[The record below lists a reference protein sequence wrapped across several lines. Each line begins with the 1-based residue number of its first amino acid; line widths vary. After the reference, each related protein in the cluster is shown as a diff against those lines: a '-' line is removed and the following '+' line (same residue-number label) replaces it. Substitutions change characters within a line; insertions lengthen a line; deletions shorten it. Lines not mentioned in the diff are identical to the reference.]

1 MDGTQ
6 APRSRQDDVSWL
18 DRRECHPAL
27 WAGLRADRWER
38 VAAAGAVRRHPCPAV
53 GADLPVQGD
62 VALALVALVDE
73 LVKRLLELQE

>member
-1 MDGTQ
+1 MERKHPAAVRMTSHGWTGG
-6 APRSRQDDVSWL
+6 
-18 DRRECHPAL
+18 ECHPAP

-38 VAAAGAVRRHPCPAV
+38 GAAAGAVRRQPCSAV

-62 VALALVALVDE
+62 FALALVALVDE

>member
-1 MDGTQ
+1 MG
-6 APRSRQDDVSWL
+6 AHLPVHGEL
-18 DRRECHPAL
+18 AL
-27 WAGLRADRWER
+27 AHVDEHVKRLL
-38 VAAAGAVRRHPCPAV
+38 CSAV

>member
-6 APRSRQDDVSWL
+6 APRSRQDDVSRL
-18 DRRECHPAL
+18 DRRECHPAP
-27 WAGLRADRWER
+27 WAGLRAARWER
-38 VAAAGAVRRHPCPAV
+38 GTAAGAVRRQPCPAV

-62 VALALVALVDE
+62 FALALVALVDE